1 MAKATV
7 ADIDK
12 KVAVLEQ
19 ALQDHQVVCEN
30 LSTETLGRVKR
41 IEVAIASSAFAIIS
55 LLLAILFDI

>member
-1 MAKATV
+1 MVKTTV
-7 ADIDK
+7 TDLDK

-55 LLLAILFDI
+55 LLLAILFDL